1 MVAILIITGSIYF
14 ILLDE
19 LIIGSVQRRI
29 GPLNLGWYGI
39 LSSIMNGCDIIKTK
53 VIEKI
58 ICLIL
63 SKAKIILK
71 HMLI

>member
-1 MVAILIITGSIYF
+1 MREQF
-14 ILLDE
+14 ILAHT
-19 LIIGSVQRRI
+19 LIKTDKDKINWDI
-29 GPLNLGWYGI
+29 GI
-39 LSSIMNGCDIIKTK
+39 LKKTK

>member
-1 MVAILIITGSIYF
+1 MDILEFKDNKTKR
-14 ILLDE
+14 E
-19 LIIGSVQRRI
+19 NKEAEMEKRK
-29 GPLNLGWYGI
+29 
-39 LSSIMNGCDIIKTK
+39 KTK

>member
-39 LSSIMNGCDIIKTK
+39 LSSIMNGCN
-53 VIEKI
+53 
-58 ICLIL
+58 LITT
-63 SKAKIILK
+63 
-71 HMLI
+71 

>member
-1 MVAILIITGSIYF
+1 MISYDTIAILIITGSIYF

-39 LSSIMNGCDIIKTK
+39 LSSIINGCNLITTQCNTIKVT
-53 VIEKI
+53 
-58 ICLIL
+58 
-63 SKAKIILK
+63 
-71 HMLI
+71 